1 MSSTEEKVDLR
12 HFEIYDHNVT
22 SEYVT
27 YMVDLWEGDRNDPT
41 VSVVRYIGVWLGEVL
56 EKEDGEAFD
65 PSFYPKDPSRY
76 VYKNKPNNPPPLV
89 WEVVAVVKE
98 ADQELVKFK
107 NDQQNEL
114 GEGRLYRYGAS
125 QKRAELYQ
133 LFMNAIDT
141 LAKWPEDEAAWKHV
155 ERWRN
160 YNARLHEK

>member
-1 MSSTEEKVDLR
+1 MSSTAEEKVDLKR
-12 HFEIYDHNVT
+12 FEIYDHNVT

-27 YMVDLWEGDRNDPT
+27 YMVDLWEGDRKDPA
-41 VSVVRYIGVWLGEVL
+41 VSVTRYIGVWHGEQL

-65 PSFYPKDPSRY
+65 PDFWGDRNRY
-76 VYKNKPNNPPPLV
+76 SYRIEPIPRPLM
-89 WEVVAVVKE
+89 WHVVEETKKADKE
-98 ADQELVKFK
+98 LLQFK